1 MLKKNS
7 RSRLE
12 KRDDEKNSRSRLEK
26 RDFHANFSLYSSANY
41 LETGSNVQARSIH
54 SGAYNYIKYIPGS
67 ITCMHLV
74 ISLHINIFGNLLTLN
89 MAQPWIVNKNVC
101 F

>member
-12 KRDDEKNSRSRLEK
+12 KRDVEKKIPDLVLKNDIVMQISRCIL
-26 RDFHANFSLYSSANY
+26 FSNY
-41 LETGSNVQARSIH
+41 LETGSNVQACSIH

-67 ITCMHLV
+67 ITCMHSV
-74 ISLHINIFGNLLTLN
+74 ISLHINIFGNL
-89 MAQPWIVNKNVC
+89 
-101 F
+101 